1 MQQSTVSKT
10 SSLNNCCL
18 PCWENLTRTWQRSFF
33 LPWEGCVWS
42 PRGSPHLCS
51 PLRIRAP
58 LRSAKDPSAGAPSAL
73 PKPAGRCWASPR
85 HCPSWW
91 HRSEG
96 SRCHP
101 GSGHR
106 DRVAT
111 GSETQRK
118 EGRHWQ
124 LPVLQL
130 IWLQKSSL
138 GWVSVCSPLVA
149 LGHPCEVWAGFG
161 VADIADISDISP
173 DKGRRAAGAGAAGSY
188 RNHKSI
194 CQ

>member
-1 MQQSTVSKT
+1 MRGAFVALPT
-10 SSLNNCCL
+10 SAA
-18 PCWENLTRTWQRSFF
+18 
-33 LPWEGCVWS
+33 
-42 PRGSPHLCS
+42 PRRVKP
-51 PLRIRAP
+51 P
-58 LRSAKDPSAGAPSAL
+58 LRSAKTPPAEAPRAL
-73 PKPAGRCWASPR
+73 PELTG
-85 HCPSWW
+85 HCPSSW

-111 GSETQRK
+111 VSETQRK
-118 EGRHWQ
+118 EGRPWQ
-124 LPVLQL
+124 LQELQL
-130 IWLQKSSL
+130 IWLQKASL

-161 VADIADISDISP
+161 VFLQTRAR
-173 DKGRRAAGAGAAGSY
+173 KGAAARAAGSS
-188 RNHKSI
+188 RSHKTI